1 MDNHKIKIVLNNMQ
15 VLECK
20 TPNLSAATV
29 LCELLMYRN
38 RVAFKSIEVFNR
50 CGDLVATPFKY
61 REKT

>member
-20 TPNLSAATV
+20 TPNLSAALV
-29 LCELLMYRN
+29 LCELLTTGK
-38 RVAFKSIEVFNR
+38 RVMFRSIEVFNR